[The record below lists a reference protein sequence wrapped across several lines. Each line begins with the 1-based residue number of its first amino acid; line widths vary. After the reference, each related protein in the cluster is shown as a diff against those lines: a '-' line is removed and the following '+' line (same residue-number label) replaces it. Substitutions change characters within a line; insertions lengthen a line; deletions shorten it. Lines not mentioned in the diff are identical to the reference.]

1 MKDYLQTVTGP
12 VAREDM
18 GLTLPHEHLFNDLSS
33 VVDAPCYPF
42 SQRLVDK
49 KVTAEIQWAL
59 KHDPYCC
66 ADNMDRKPI
75 EDVIFEINNFISL
88 GGRTIVDAT
97 GSESIGRDAQAL
109 REVALKTGLNIVASS
124 GPYLEKFESQRI
136 HKTVDELATTIDKEL
151 NQGIGDTDIR
161 AGMIG
166 EIGVSPTF
174 TEAEHNSL
182 RAASLA
188 QINNPH
194 VAMNIHMPGWLRRGD
209 EVLDIVLGE
218 MGVSPN
224 KVSLAHSDPSG
235 KDVAYQRKM
244 LDKGV
249 WLEFDMIGLDIT
261 FPKEGINDRVSSLVS
276 DTARLAHYSADTRE
290 QLLTLAD
297 QVHHKLNHLEEK
309 LHRVDQVQRA
319 QLHLEQIF
327 SWWSAGRYASFSPA
341 GRCYVALEE
350 LRWGAFG
357 DVIRQ
362 SETGQVNQLLD
373 ILRHKALTQMA
384 QESGGSAT
392 VRLNTLDWL
401 GGQGREQ
408 ADNEWHDAINWLG
421 DWCSEEQHPVIWST
435 TQAAEHLPVRM
446 PRLCSAERLSESMV
460 DEIFQKG
467 AA

>member
-1 MKDYLQTVTGP
+1 
-12 VAREDM
+12 M
-18 GLTLPHEHLFNDLSS
+18 GRLTYRS
-33 VVDAPCYPF
+33 
-42 SQRLVDK
+42 
-49 KVTAEIQWAL
+49 T
-59 KHDPYCC
+59 
-66 ADNMDRKPI
+66 
-75 EDVIFEINNFISL
+75 
-88 GGRTIVDAT
+88 
-97 GSESIGRDAQAL
+97 
-109 REVALKTGLNIVASS
+109 
-124 GPYLEKFESQRI
+124 
-136 HKTVDELATTIDKEL
+136 
-151 NQGIGDTDIR
+151 DTR
-161 AGMIG
+161 
-166 EIGVSPTF
+166 V
-174 TEAEHNSL
+174 
-182 RAASLA
+182 
-188 QINNPH
+188 
-194 VAMNIHMPGWLRRGD
+194 
-209 EVLDIVLGE
+209 
-218 MGVSPN
+218 
-224 KVSLAHSDPSG
+224 
-235 KDVAYQRKM
+235 
-244 LDKGV
+244 
-249 WLEFDMIGLDIT
+249 
-261 FPKEGINDRVSSLVS
+261 NDRVSSLVS

>member
-1 MKDYLQTVTGP
+1 MLCQP
-12 VAREDM
+12 VVSVFKP
-18 GLTLPHEHLFNDLSS
+18 GKFS
-33 VVDAPCYPF
+33 VVL
-42 SQRLVDK
+42 RLVSEC
-49 KVTAEIQWAL
+49 TATQVAGVVSIRCGL
-59 KHDPYCC
+59 C
-66 ADNMDRKPI
+66 
-75 EDVIFEINNFISL
+75 S
-88 GGRTIVDAT
+88 T
-97 GSESIGRDAQAL
+97 GARQTS
-109 REVALKTGLNIVASS
+109 VAIKS
-124 GPYLEKFESQRI
+124 
-136 HKTVDELATTIDKEL
+136 
-151 NQGIGDTDIR
+151 
-161 AGMIG
+161 
-166 EIGVSPTF
+166 
-174 TEAEHNSL
+174 
-182 RAASLA
+182 
-188 QINNPH
+188 
-194 VAMNIHMPGWLRRGD
+194 
-209 EVLDIVLGE
+209 
-218 MGVSPN
+218 
-224 KVSLAHSDPSG
+224 
-235 KDVAYQRKM
+235 
-244 LDKGV
+244 DKGFCV
-249 WLEFDMIGLDIT
+249 HSHIPQPPDDT
-261 FPKEGINDRVSSLVS
+261 QATAVPVNDRVSSLVS

>member
-1 MKDYLQTVTGP
+1 MTSPFIQQIADNRVCQVLTCLPEKFVVDFANGIDVAQEHIRTASPVFLKNLWLISQTESMLHRSIS
-12 VAREDM
+12 ARYRERTFFRRLKE
-18 GLTLPHEHLFNDLSS
+18 GLTGEGAARQN
-33 VVDAPCYPF
+33 A
-42 SQRLVDK
+42 
-49 KVTAEIQWAL
+49 
-59 KHDPYCC
+59 
-66 ADNMDRKPI
+66 
-75 EDVIFEINNFISL
+75 IN
-88 GGRTIVDAT
+88 
-97 GSESIGRDAQAL
+97 
-109 REVALKTGLNIVASS
+109 
-124 GPYLEKFESQRI
+124 
-136 HKTVDELATTIDKEL
+136 
-151 NQGIGDTDIR
+151 
-161 AGMIG
+161 
-166 EIGVSPTF
+166 
-174 TEAEHNSL
+174 
-182 RAASLA
+182 ASLA
-188 QINNPH
+188 QG
-194 VAMNIHMPGWLRRGD
+194 VEASLRWLT
-209 EVLDIVLGE
+209 ELTT
-218 MGVSPN
+218 
-224 KVSLAHSDPSG
+224 SLATTNY
-235 KDVAYQRKM
+235 A
-244 LDKGV
+244 
-249 WLEFDMIGLDIT
+249 IT
-261 FPKEGINDRVSSLVS
+261 RVNDRVSSLVS

-290 QLLTLAD
+290 QLLILAD

>member
-1 MKDYLQTVTGP
+1 M
-12 VAREDM
+12 
-18 GLTLPHEHLFNDLSS
+18 TLNT
-33 VVDAPCYPF
+33 
-42 SQRLVDK
+42 SQ
-49 KVTAEIQWAL
+49 
-59 KHDPYCC
+59 
-66 ADNMDRKPI
+66 
-75 EDVIFEINNFISL
+75 
-88 GGRTIVDAT
+88 
-97 GSESIGRDAQAL
+97 
-109 REVALKTGLNIVASS
+109 
-124 GPYLEKFESQRI
+124 
-136 HKTVDELATTIDKEL
+136 
-151 NQGIGDTDIR
+151 
-161 AGMIG
+161 
-166 EIGVSPTF
+166 VSYYMT
-174 TEAEHNSL
+174 
-182 RAASLA
+182 
-188 QINNPH
+188 
-194 VAMNIHMPGWLRRGD
+194 
-209 EVLDIVLGE
+209 
-218 MGVSPN
+218 
-224 KVSLAHSDPSG
+224 
-235 KDVAYQRKM
+235 QRKKGITQHISAMKAGISVRSGRRIEKGEWAKNSVRHWRTRKDPLEAVWDSM
-244 LDKGV
+244 LVPLLKERPALTPTTL
-249 WLEFDMIGLDIT
+249 LEMLQDT
-261 FPKEGINDRVSSLVS
+261 RVNDRVSSLVS